1 MPKMRLGWYAGASTA
16 LAGAVIFSA
25 FQQRANFYSAM
36 VYLSQSNFCLLV
48 LINFTLLIYGTF
60 VYGIS
65 QLCWGTLRTAEVEQL
80 TERAWFA
87 ITETCLAMTI
97 FRDELGAWFLVMFT
111 ALVTGKVWGWIGDGR
126 VEFLEQQ
133 PPANPRLFHARLT
146 VSLLMSFVYDVWI
159 LRYCINTVIQE
170 ARADMMVMF
179 LFEFAVLAT
188 TSGRSGVRYI
198 LSIIEQKMI
207 QTQTQARLLERKQEV
222 REQRDAI
229 VRQREEAAASGQPA
243 ETETPLPNPDDI
255 DEMDIE
261 VPGWATKG
269 EWVLWLD
276 LFTDTV
282 KLVLYVTFFVLLTI
296 FYTFPIHIMRDL
308 LMTARDFLKRL
319 NSVLRYRRAIQEM
332 NRYPDATQAE
342 LDQENTC
349 IICREDMRVWDLI
362 ANPGALDRIR
372 PKKLPCG
379 HILHLGCLKS
389 WLERQQVC
397 PTCRSP
403 VSPDRVQPTTNRNAN
418 RAPAAPQIP
427 NNGLQGPQV
436 GFAQEP
442 RFGRFALGQGLL
454 DPPAR
459 AGLNADGP
467 RRPANAEPQ
476 ALQRPNVPNIRPME
490 EFHDMMRNEE
500 RRRQEAEEQVRRRWR
515 RAMPQD
521 TVDSQPQDNPSQS
534 QSNQPP
540 SQQGTGA
547 TPTLGQPSQTFQPST
562 VQQGHHQTDL
572 HYERMLSASHI
583 NSTRQTLLNQ
593 TSALRSHR
601 LRTLSNMY
609 GQASVLVRQEA
620 EALRISNEQ
629 LQVLGQLVAEFD
641 RLEASH
647 HENADSPLPG
657 SEAQAQ
663 DQILSQNL
671 MGLRSSR
678 SVLSRTQSP
687 VMMRHGATSY
697 SASIPAGSPELPEG
711 VAIPPGWTLMP
722 LQRLDNQ
729 PQARPASTQRSS
741 RASSAGPATSTLG
754 EERSVQAQVP
764 QAPTSQPSHRTN
776 AHVLERIPGTN
787 NFRLAGSTGG
797 GPRSESATA
806 TSDALADAQAGGV
819 VTQQQLLDRVF
830 GRGLGRES
838 GSGARAENSTRSTTV
853 TSSITVPVEE
863 QPPAAAV
870 ASTPAATPT
879 SDIPNWGGSSQ
890 PFGSL
895 ARSQLTGNGTVVSA
909 RDTASSAASS
919 NESPNDGD
927 QCGSAAS
934 DSKDEDE
941 DEDKDEDKDDAE
953 HAEGGNSAGKAVTMV
968 EVSDEEDD

>member
-1 MPKMRLGWYAGASTA
+1 MRLGWYAGASTA
-16 LAGAVIFSA
+16 LAGAVVFSA

-48 LINFTLLIYGTF
+48 LINFTLLIYGTI

-133 PPANPRLFHARLT
+133 PPANPRLFHTRLT
-146 VSLLMSFVYDVWI
+146 ISLLMSFVYDVWI

-207 QTQTQARLLERKQEV
+207 QTQTQARLLERRQEV
-222 REQRDAI
+222 REQRDTI
-229 VRQREEAAASGQPA
+229 IRQREEAAASGQPI
-243 ETETPLPNPDDI
+243 ETEEPLPNPDDI

-276 LFTDTV
+276 LLTDTL

-349 IICREDMRVWDLI
+349 IICREDMRVWDLN

-397 PTCRSP
+397 PTCRRP
-403 VSPDRVQPTTNRNAN
+403 VTPDRVPPTTNNAN
-418 RAPAAPQIP
+418 RAPVAPQIP
-427 NNGLQGPQV
+427 NNGLQAAQGGPV
-436 GFAQEP
+436 QEP
-442 RFGRFALGQGLL
+442 RFGRFALEQALH
-454 DPPAR
+454 DPPAQP
-459 AGLNADGP
+459 GP
-467 RRPANAEPQ
+467 NMDALRRPVNAAPQ
-476 ALQRPNVPNIRPME
+476 APQRRNAPHVRPMQ
-490 EFHDMMRNEE
+490 DILAILRNEGQP
-500 RRRQEAEEQVRRRWR
+500 RQEAEERMRRRWR
-515 RAMPQD
+515 RGFPQD
-521 TVDSQPQDNPSQS
+521 PSGVQPEADPSQS
-534 QSNQPP
+534 QSAQQQ
-540 SQQGTGA
+540 SQQSTGDQSA
-547 TPTLGQPSQTFQPST
+547 SGQSSQPFQLAQSANT
-562 VQQGHHQTDL
+562 QGHVLPSAVQHQTDTNPQT
-572 HYERMLSASHI
+572 MFAASQPNASRHI
-583 NSTRQTLLNQ
+583 LLNQ
-593 TSALRSHR
+593 SSALRSHR

-609 GQASVLVRQEA
+609 SQASVLVRQEA

-629 LQVLGQLVAEFD
+629 LQILGQLVTELE
-641 RLEASH
+641 RLELLQ
-647 HENADSPLPG
+647 HENADSLLPG
-657 SEAQAQ
+657 AEALAH
-663 DQILSQNL
+663 DQTIQSSAE
-671 MGLRSSR
+671 LRGSR
-678 SVLSRTQSP
+678 SVPSRTQSP

-697 SASIPAGSPELPEG
+697 SAAIPAGSPDLPDG

-722 LQRLDNQ
+722 LQRLDSQ
-729 PQARPASTQRSS
+729 HQAPPASTHRSS
-741 RASSAGPATSTLG
+741 RASSAGPATSPHG
-754 EERSVQAQVP
+754 EDGTSQLPVS
-764 QAPTSQPSHRTN
+764 QAPTSQPSQRTN
-776 AHVLERIPGTN
+776 AHFLERIPGTT
-787 NFRLAGSTGG
+787 NFRISGSSGAGARFEPTVVSN
-797 GPRSESATA
+797 
-806 TSDALADAQAGGV
+806 DAPADAQPGAV
-819 VTQQQLLDRVF
+819 SAQQQILDRFF
-830 GRGLGRES
+830 GRGRGGES
-838 GSGARAENSTRSTTV
+838 GPGTRPDSSTHSTTV
-853 TSSITVPVEE
+853 TSD
-863 QPPAAAV
+863 AAASAEAPPSATAA
-870 ASTPAATPT
+870 ASN
-879 SDIPNWGGSSQ
+879 IPNWGGSSQ
-890 PFGSL
+890 HF
-895 ARSQLTGNGTVVSA
+895 
-909 RDTASSAASS
+909 
-919 NESPNDGD
+919 
-927 QCGSAAS
+927 GSAARSESMENGTGVAVGEAASPAAGSTQSAEDS
-934 DSKDEDE
+934 DQSRGAASQSSESE
-941 DEDKDEDKDDAE
+941 SDDQAE
-953 HAEGGNSAGKAVTMV
+953 PAEGSKTAGRAVTIE
-968 EVSDEEDD
+968 EVPDEEDD

>member
-1 MPKMRLGWYAGASTA
+1 MRLGWYAGASTA
-16 LAGAVIFSA
+16 LAGAVVFSA

-48 LINFTLLIYGTF
+48 LINFTLLIYGTI

-133 PPANPRLFHARLT
+133 PPANPRLFHTRLT
-146 VSLLMSFVYDVWI
+146 ISLLMSFVYDVWI
-159 LRYCINTVIQE
+159 LRYCINTVVQE

-222 REQRDAI
+222 REQRDSI
-229 VRQREEAAASGQPA
+229 IRQREEAAATGQPIEA
-243 ETETPLPNPDDI
+243 EEPLPNPDDI

-276 LFTDTV
+276 LLTDTL

-332 NRYPDATQAE
+332 SRYPDATQAE

-349 IICREDMRVWDLI
+349 IICREDMRVWDLN

-403 VSPDRVQPTTNRNAN
+403 VTPDRVPPTTNNVN
-418 RAPAAPQIP
+418 RAPVAPQIP
-427 NNGLQGPQV
+427 NNGLQAAQGGP
-436 GFAQEP
+436 AQEP
-442 RFGRFALGQGLL
+442 RFGRFALEQALH
-454 DPPAR
+454 DPPAQ
-459 AGLNADGP
+459 AGPNMDALRRPVNAAPQAPQAPQRLNA
-467 RRPANAEPQ
+467 
-476 ALQRPNVPNIRPME
+476 PNVRPME
-490 EFHDMMRNEE
+490 EFHAMIRDEE
-500 RRRQEAEEQVRRRWR
+500 QRRQEAEERMRRRWR
-515 RAMPQD
+515 RVFPQD
-521 TVDSQPQDNPSQS
+521 TSGVQPEADPSQS
-534 QSNQPP
+534 QSAQQQ
-540 SQQGTGA
+540 SQQSTGGQPA
-547 TPTLGQPSQTFQPST
+547 LGQSSQPSQLAQSATTQGHVLPST
-562 VQQGHHQTDL
+562 VQHQADTNL
-572 HYERMLSASHI
+572 QTRFPASQP
-583 NSTRQTLLNQ
+583 NATRQILLNQ
-593 TSALRSHR
+593 SSALRSHR

-609 GQASVLVRQEA
+609 SQASVLVRQEA

-629 LQVLGQLVAEFD
+629 LQVLGQLVTELE
-641 RLEASH
+641 RLELSQ
-647 HENADSPLPG
+647 HENADSLLPG
-657 SEAQAQ
+657 AEALAH
-663 DQILSQNL
+663 DQTIFQSSV
-671 MGLRSSR
+671 GLRSSR
-678 SVLSRTQSP
+678 SVPSRTQSP
-687 VMMRHGATSY
+687 VMMRHRATSY
-697 SASIPAGSPELPEG
+697 SASIPAGSPDLPDG
-711 VAIPPGWTLMP
+711 VTIPPGWTLMP
-722 LQRLDNQ
+722 LQRLDSQ
-729 PQARPASTQRSS
+729 HQAHPASTQRSS
-741 RASSAGPATSTLG
+741 RASSAGPATSRLG
-754 EERSVQAQVP
+754 EERTSQLPVS
-764 QAPTSQPSHRTN
+764 QAPTSQPSQRTN

-787 NFRLAGSTGG
+787 NFRISGSNGAGT
-797 GPRSESATA
+797 RSEPTTAPNDAPADAQPGAVLAQQQILDRFFGRGRGRESGPGTRPDSLTRSTTA
-806 TSDALADAQAGGV
+806 TSDAAA
-819 VTQQQLLDRVF
+819 
-830 GRGLGRES
+830 S
-838 GSGARAENSTRSTTV
+838 AEA
-853 TSSITVPVEE
+853 
-863 QPPAAAV
+863 PPSATAAA
-870 ASTPAATPT
+870 SNT
-879 SDIPNWGGSSQ
+879 PNWGGSSQ
-890 PFGSL
+890 HF
-895 ARSQLTGNGTVVSA
+895 
-909 RDTASSAASS
+909 
-919 NESPNDGD
+919 
-927 QCGSAAS
+927 GSAARS
-934 DSKDEDE
+934 ESVENGTGV
-941 DEDKDEDKDDAE
+941 
-953 HAEGGNSAGKAVTMV
+953 AEGEAASPAAGSTQSAEDSEQSRGAASESSESESDDQVEPAEGSKAAGRAVTIE